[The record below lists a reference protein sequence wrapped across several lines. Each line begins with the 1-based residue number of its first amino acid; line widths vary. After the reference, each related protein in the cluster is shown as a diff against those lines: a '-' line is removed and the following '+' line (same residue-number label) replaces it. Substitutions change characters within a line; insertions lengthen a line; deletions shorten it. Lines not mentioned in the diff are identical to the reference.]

1 MKGLQFQEILSSASK
16 YYLLV
21 DPLVALSRTDIT
33 DGTYACY
40 KGADC
45 PIVYV
50 DTVYDLYKMFFYN
63 KVGDYLYDYFSYIN
77 PMIYNT
83 KRFTMVANYDF
94 YYGKN
99 FRWYSYK
106 GDNFKTVNYNE
117 IDKKADTPKILINT
131 YIYI

>member
-21 DPLVALSRTDIT
+21 EPLVALSRTDIT

-83 KRFTMVANYDF
+83 KRKAANHEKSFIPYTCACHVQSA
-94 YYGKN
+94 G
-99 FRWYSYK
+99 SMC
-106 GDNFKTVNYNE
+106 
-117 IDKKADTPKILINT
+117 
-131 YIYI
+131 